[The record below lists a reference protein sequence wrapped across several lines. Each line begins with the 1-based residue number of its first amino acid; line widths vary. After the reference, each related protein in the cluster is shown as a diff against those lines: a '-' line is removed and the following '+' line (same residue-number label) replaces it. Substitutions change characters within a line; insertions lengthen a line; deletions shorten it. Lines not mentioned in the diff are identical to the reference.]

1 MDIEHVSIGMDVFI
15 SNEQS
20 PYFKQDGRVLSI
32 YSDYGLKSQVVNI
45 RVQLDDG
52 VVVGGLSAADIA

>member
-1 MDIEHVSIGMDVFI
+1 MGRYTLKYVDTGGDLTGHVSIRMDVFI

-32 YSDYGLKSQVVNI
+32 YSDYGLESPVVNI
-45 RVQLDDG
+45 QVRF
-52 VVVGGLSAADIA
+52 